1 MTKRIFSLL
10 TALALCLTLVPTA
23 VFAETVEAPEP
34 VPVCVCQTRCGEAQI
49 NEACPACGG
58 TAAQPER
65 CAAADADAPD
75 ADAPAE
81 GDIDDPADDDEQ
93 PVDDA
98 QQPDDTQQP
107 EEDAEQSPE
116 DAQQPPE
123 GDETDM
129 DETSVTNYGI
139 SVQAAGGELWLG
151 GVNVLDNPTGN
162 GPNGGSYH
170 FENGTLTLTDYVAE
184 GTNYHSFSGRSV
196 PTAAYL
202 YTSLQAL
209 KIELVG
215 NCRFGDSEN
224 IEYVTG
230 SKTIRTAGI
239 VSDPN
244 TNEYLYINS
253 TDGKGNLEINSHI
266 RPLDVRN
273 VTLGAGT
280 ITLNS
285 GMDGCS
291 IRGAMTVKGSADVTM
306 ASLLESKLAYSG
318 ASITGSLTVYQNSKV
333 TVTSNGVTYNSK
345 IPKALD
351 VGNGVTVKD
360 NGHLSVTSSG
370 SNSNDGCQGYGLYVD
385 GDLKIQDNGRVEA
398 YSNGYNSST
407 REHDGN
413 DAIYITGTLSM
424 EASTYLHAETKNPTT
439 DNDHFAA
446 NGALRAKSWDLVA
459 KDKATGALTN
469 NRAVITYPAGGTIRE
484 ADRCIYGS
492 NAYSAKNVT
501 IQGIR
506 NATLAL
512 NVNDAGDKVWR
523 YRGKDDSSDT
533 TPGRYRYTS
542 NPANAKLDLQLGY
555 DNYIGPADHK
565 GFSGI
570 DVQKGTHT
578 IVLNAIVQ
586 ERDRPYITV
595 RSGATLNLELTA
607 KSQSYLANSSGGYA
621 IKVESGATLNITG
634 DAGNYLQTALTLIGG
649 IQAQN
654 GASVNFKNCI
664 VYAEGYIGSEDMT
677 VSVENCWISATGFVG
692 NLKVK
697 NSTVKGYHEGG
708 TLTIDR
714 QSNANLQVSSSTVA
728 KDFSGTSVYRTQ
740 IELEDFSDSSNK
752 EAVLYRQ
759 TMAGDAA
766 LSLFSKVTG
775 LRLKYSGTTAGQK
788 LENLSMLVG
797 SDNILVLWLPLN
809 TTTENVYGFESD
821 SESVVS
827 FIHDQ
832 GEYDPIVTKFG
843 HENRGKLA
851 LRNLLLGKGIL
862 ALRGKDALCAGYEE
876 GGSNEWIYYEE
887 TKDVKLQSSKK
898 VTGFGLRALTDADA
912 EVKLNG
918 LDLIGD
924 NKRVTVD
931 DRAELSMVLMQ
942 ETENSMTSSGT
953 DAVLNLNGS
962 GSLTITGQVG
972 GEKLTLG
979 GHHAIDGSP
988 SASLTIKKSTVI
1000 NNCANKPETT
1010 LGKLTINN
1018 STVTGLGTIN
1028 CDNIIINGGSVDLDV
1043 PEGKTVK
1050 NGNGDTLTK
1059 TTLTISGEANKEVD
1073 KITFQPSDTQFNDDH
1088 IITDRNGKIFIWA
1101 PEGVTVETVV
1111 IGGKTYYPKADGS
1124 TTTGEKPE
1132 FTTPTADSSKI
1143 CPVGNYF
1150 KLSAAATGTP
1160 APTLQWQIS
1169 TDNGAT
1175 WTDIEGATNASY
1187 QEIMTLDLHN
1197 ALFRCVAKN
1206 TAGEAVSKTFQTYYL
1221 PNNASV
1227 QLLPQRGKLG
1237 DCFLGDTMTAKA
1249 TLDGTQ
1255 GFDTLSGV
1263 TASYQWVV
1271 ADEYIPVDDERWND
1285 IASSGDASY
1294 SIANVTK
1301 EMDYSFVRCRVTLTY
1316 PNQEVEHTLGGQR
1329 LYVYRTPVITEHPQ
1343 DLSVEATQQATFS
1356 VELSDDA
1363 PFNGLTCLWQISRDG
1378 GTTWTDIEGSRQSP
1392 TYDRKDSFYNYTIS
1406 YTTPAATAELNGCL
1420 YRYVAWDHNGNI
1432 YTGDDHIISDL
1443 VYSDAAT
1450 LTVTGLPQI
1459 TAQPKD
1465 AAVTYGT
1472 DVTFRV
1478 AATVDT
1484 GTLHYQWQVKT
1495 TPNGTFTDIDG
1506 ATGTS
1511 YTLSAPTVDMSGHQ
1525 YRCVVSKTSN
1535 GVYEFSAAAALTV
1548 TPKTLTR
1555 GDLTYTGPIT
1565 RAYDGGVSAPGGFA
1579 VSVKPA
1585 ALVGSDTLPI
1595 TGSAVYNSANVSEAN
1610 TITFT
1615 PNTVTTGNYRLAET
1629 EVLTITGA
1637 SITKA
1642 EPQYTTPAGLTAQ
1655 YGQTLSDVSLS
1666 GHTGWSWTNSG
1677 ESVGDAAAGAKTF
1690 PARFTPADTA
1700 NYQTLENLPVP
1711 VTVGKA
1717 DGGSLGTIALTQ
1729 QYTDTADQLYTPSWA
1744 GLPAGQTWSYN
1755 SESSITLPKQ
1765 DIAANGSSLT
1775 YAIPD
1780 GKAIGDT
1787 FTITLK
1793 ASCNNYEDFT
1803 ITLTITL
1810 TKEANQTAL
1819 KLTGGTTVVYGQK
1832 LTLRTSGG
1840 SGTGTVTYTV
1850 TNGTGEATIDAN
1862 GVLTPVK
1869 VGTVT
1874 VTATKAGDADYSP
1887 VTAAPVE
1894 ITITKATPTGEPGY
1908 TKINGRGR
1916 TLADAKLTLTG
1927 SSLTPGTGALKWVDE
1942 NGNVL
1947 SDTTVVKANTAYTW
1961 RFTPA
1966 DSNYTPLTGS
1976 VVLYAVSPG
1985 GGFRPAHSNR
1995 GDRHTI
2001 TAIAGANG
2009 AISPSGNSTVP
2020 PGGDQTF
2027 TITPDKG
2034 YAIAKVL
2041 IDGKSVGA
2049 VTSYTFRDITE
2060 DHTIRV
2066 IFMKANGNPQT
2077 GVLVP

>member
-65 CAAADADAPD
+65 CAAPD
-75 ADAPAE
+75 ADDSDADTPAE

-129 DETSVTNYGI
+129 DEISVTNYGI

-151 GVNVLDNPTGN
+151 GVNVLDNPTGS

-170 FENGTLTLTDYVAE
+170 FENGTLTLTNYVAE
-184 GTNYHSFSGRSV
+184 GTNYHSFTSSSSGGV

-209 KIELVG
+209 KIELEG
-215 NCRFGDSEN
+215 NCRLGGSGN
-224 IEYVTG
+224 IKYVTD
-230 SKTIRTAGI
+230 SDTVRTAGI

-244 TNEYLYINS
+244 TNKYLYINS
-253 TDGKGNLEINSHI
+253 TGGKGNLEINSHI
-266 RPLDVRN
+266 WPLAVRN
-273 VTLGAGT
+273 VEFGAGN

-291 IRGAMTVKGSADVTM
+291 IREDMTVKGSADVTM
-306 ASLLESKLAYSG
+306 ASKENGRLAYNG
-318 ASITGSLTVYQNSKV
+318 ATINNVLTVYQNGKV
-333 TVTSNGVTYNSK
+333 TVTSNGVTYKDK
-345 IPKALD
+345 IPKALE
-351 VGNGVTVKD
+351 VRNGVTVKGD
-360 NGHLSVTSSG
+360 GQLTVTSSG
-370 SNSNDGCQGYGLYVD
+370 RNSNDGCQGYGMYID
-385 GDLKIQDNGRVEA
+385 GDLTIQDNGRVEA

-407 REHDGN
+407 GKYDGN
-413 DAIYITGTLSM
+413 DAIYITGTLKM
-424 EASTYLHAETKNPTT
+424 EARTYLHAETQNPTT
-439 DNDHFAA
+439 DNNNYTT
-446 NGALRAKSWDLVA
+446 NGALRAINWDLVA

-469 NRAVITYPAGGTIRE
+469 NRAVITYPAGGSIHET
-484 ADRCIYGS
+484 DHCIYGS

-542 NPANAKLDLQLGY
+542 NLANAKLDLKLGY
-555 DNYIGPADHK
+555 DNHIGPADHK

-578 IVLNAIVQ
+578 IVLDTIVQ
-586 ERDRPYITV
+586 ERDCPYITV
-595 RSGATLNLELTA
+595 RSGATLNLELTDR
-607 KSQSYLANSSGGYA
+607 SYLANTTDYRT
-621 IKVESGATLNITG
+621 IIVESGATLNITG
-634 DAGNYLQTALTLIGG
+634 STGNYLQTALTLIGD
-649 IQAQN
+649 IQAAS

-664 VYAEGYIGSEDMT
+664 VYADGYVGGNESNINL
-677 VSVENCWISATGFVG
+677 SVENCWVSATGFVG
-692 NLKVK
+692 NLTVK
-697 NSTVKGYHEGG
+697 NSTVKGSHEGG
-708 TLTIDR
+708 TLTIDC
-714 QSNANLQVSSSTVA
+714 QSNANLQVNPDVVA
-728 KDFSGTSVYRTQ
+728 TDFDNTRVFRTQ

-832 GEYDPIVTKFG
+832 GEYPPIVTKAD
-843 HENRGKLA
+843 HSTKGKLA

-862 ALRGKDALCAGYEE
+862 ALRGTDQLCAGYEE
-876 GGSNEWIYYEE
+876 NGKNEWIPYEKE
-887 TKDVKLQSSKK
+887 KDIKLQSPKSPR

-918 LDLIGD
+918 LDLIGE

-931 DRAELSMVLMQ
+931 DKAKLSMVLMKG
-942 ETENSMTSSGT
+942 TENSMTSSGT

-979 GHHAIDGSP
+979 GHHAINGSP
-988 SASLTIKKSTVI
+988 SASLTINNSTVI
-1000 NNCANKPETT
+1000 NNCANKPETK
-1010 LGKLTINN
+1010 LGNLTINN
-1018 STVTGLGTIN
+1018 STVTGLGTIVD

-1043 PEGKTVK
+1043 PAGKTVK
-1050 NGNGDTLTK
+1050 NGKGETLTK
-1059 TTLTISGEANKEVD
+1059 TTLTISGETNKKVE
-1073 KITFQPSDTQFNDDH
+1073 KITFQPSGTQFNDGN
-1088 IITDRNGKIFIWA
+1088 IITDGSGNIFIWV
-1101 PEGVTVETVV
+1101 PVGVTVETVV

-1132 FTTPTADSSKI
+1132 FTTPIADSSKI

-1169 TDNGAT
+1169 KDNGAT
-1175 WTDIEGATNASY
+1175 WTDIEGATDASY

-1206 TAGEAVSKTFQTYYL
+1206 TAGEAVSGTFQTYYL
-1221 PNNASV
+1221 PNNAFISLSPTR
-1227 QLLPQRGKLG
+1227 QNRA
-1237 DCFLGDTMTAKA
+1237 DCLAGETRTAAAMLDTTH
-1249 TLDGTQ
+1249 

-1263 TASYQWVV
+1263 TASYQWLVGRDV
-1271 ADEYIPVDDERWND
+1271 RADDSRWNN
-1285 IASSGDASY
+1285 ALSSQDASY
-1294 SIANVTK
+1294 SITVTA
-1301 EMDYSFVRCRVTLTY
+1301 EMDYLSLYCRVTLTY
-1316 PNQEVEHTLGGQR
+1316 PNHETSYVLARQQLH
-1329 LYVYRTPVITEHPQ
+1329 VYRTPVITEHPQ

-1356 VELSDDA
+1356 VGLRSDA
-1363 PFNGLTCLWQISRDG
+1363 SFNGLRYLWQISRDG
-1378 GTTWTDIEGSRQSP
+1378 GTTWTDIEGSLKSLYGSTP
-1392 TYDRKDSFYNYTIS
+1392 YTIS
-1406 YTTPAATAELNGCL
+1406 YTTPAATAELNGCQ
-1420 YRYVAWDHNGNI
+1420 YRYVVWDQNNI
-1432 YTGDDHIISDL
+1432 TYTGDDLVISDL

-1465 AAVTYGT
+1465 AAVPYGA
-1472 DVTFRV
+1472 DATFRV

-1506 ATGTS
+1506 ATDTS

-1579 VSVKPA
+1579 VSVKPD

-1615 PNTVTTGNYRLAET
+1615 PNAITTGNYRLAET

-1666 GHTGWSWTNSG
+1666 GHTGWSWMNSG

-1803 ITLTITL
+1803 ITLTVTL

-1874 VTATKAGDADYSP
+1874 VTATKAGDADYNP

-2020 PGGDQTF
+2020 TGGDQTF

-2034 YAIAKVL
+2034 YAVAKVL

-2049 VTSYTFRDITE
+2049 VTSYTFRDVTE
-2060 DHTIRV
+2060 AHTIQV

-2077 GVLVP
+2077 GVLAP

>member
-23 VFAETVEAPEP
+23 VFAETGEAAEP
-34 VPVCVCQTRCGEAQI
+34 APVCVCETRCTEEQAD
-49 NEACPACGG
+49 ETCPVCGG
-58 TAAQPER
+58 
-65 CAAADADAPD
+65 ADAQAENCAAPD
-75 ADAPAE
+75 AETPAEDDPAAPAE
-81 GDIDDPADDDEQ
+81 DADI
-93 PVDDA
+93 
-98 QQPDDTQQP
+98 P
-107 EEDAEQSPE
+107 EEDAEQPAEDADSAPE
-116 DAQQPPE
+116 DAAPE
-123 GDETDM
+123 EDAEAGM
-129 DETSVTNYGI
+129 DEASGTEDGI
-139 SVQAAGGELWLG
+139 SVQAGGELWLG
-151 GVNVLDNPTGN
+151 GVDVLANPTGN
-162 GPNGGSYH
+162 GPNGGSYR
-170 FENGTLTLTDYVAE
+170 FENGTLTLTNYVAE
-184 GTNYHSFSGRSV
+184 GTNYHSFTSSSSGGV

-215 NCRFGDSEN
+215 NCRLGGKSNIAYLNDSN
-224 IEYVTG
+224 TV
-230 SKTIRTAGI
+230 RTVGI
-239 VSDPN
+239 ASDPQSSL
-244 TNEYLYINS
+244 YVYINA
-253 TDGKGNLEINSHI
+253 TGGKGNLEINSHVW
-266 RPLDVRN
+266 PLAVRN
-273 VTLGAGT
+273 VEFGAGN

-291 IRGAMTVKGSADVTM
+291 IREDMTVKGSADVTM
-306 ASLLESKLAYSG
+306 ASKENGRLAYNG
-318 ASITGSLTVYQNSKV
+318 ATINNVLTVYQNGKV
-333 TVTSNGVTYNSK
+333 TVTSNGVTYKGK
-345 IPKALD
+345 IPKALE
-351 VGNGVTVKD
+351 VRNGVTVKGD
-360 NGHLSVTSSG
+360 GQLTVISSG
-370 SNSNDGCQGYGLYVD
+370 SNSGDGCRGYGMYID
-385 GDLKIQDNGRVEA
+385 GDLTIQDNGRVEA

-407 REHDGN
+407 GKHDGN
-413 DAIYITGTLSM
+413 DAIYITGTLRM
-424 EASTYLHAETKNPTT
+424 EARTYLHAETKNPTT
-439 DNDHFAA
+439 DNNDFGA

-469 NRAVITYPAGGTIRE
+469 NRAVITQPAGGSIHE
-484 ADRCIYGS
+484 EDRCIKGS

-512 NVNDAGDKVWR
+512 NVNNDGDKVWR

-542 NPANAKLDLQLGY
+542 NLANAKLDLKLGY

-570 DVQKGTHT
+570 DVQAGEHT
-578 IVLNAIVQ
+578 IVLDAIVQ
-586 ERDRPYITV
+586 ERDCPYITV
-595 RSGATLNLELTA
+595 RSGATLNLELTDR
-607 KSQSYLANSSGGYA
+607 SYLANTTDYRT
-621 IKVESGATLNITG
+621 IIVESGATLNITG
-634 DAGNYLQTALTLIGG
+634 STGNYLQTALTLIGD
-649 IQAQN
+649 IQAAS

-664 VYAEGYIGSEDMT
+664 VYADGYIGGENTT
-677 VSVENCWISATGFVG
+677 VSVENCWMSANSFVG

-714 QSNANLQVSSSTVA
+714 ESNANLQVSPNVVA
-728 KDFSGTSVYRTQ
+728 KDFSGTLVYRTQ

-766 LSLFSKVTG
+766 ISLFSKVTG
-775 LRLKYSGTTAGQK
+775 LRLKYSGATAGRK

-797 SDNILVLWLPLN
+797 SDNILVLWLPFN
-809 TTTENVYGFESD
+809 TVTENVYGFDSD
-821 SESVVS
+821 SDSVVS

-832 GEYDPIVTKFG
+832 GEYPPIVTKAD
-843 HENRGKLA
+843 HSTKGKLA

-862 ALRGKDALCAGYEE
+862 ALKGKDALCAGYEE

-887 TKDVKLQSSKK
+887 TKDVKLQSTTRL
-898 VTGFGLRALTDADA
+898 VTGFGLRALTGADA

-918 LDLIGD
+918 LNLIGE

-931 DRAELSMVLMQ
+931 DRAKLSMVLMQ

-962 GSLTITGQVG
+962 GSLTITGQAG

-988 SASLTIKKSTVI
+988 NAFLTINNITVI
-1000 NNCANKPETT
+1000 NNCTNKPETK
-1010 LGKLTINN
+1010 LGRLTINN
-1018 STVTGLGTIN
+1018 STVTGLGTID

-1043 PEGKTVK
+1043 PAGKTVK

-1059 TTLTISGEANKEVD
+1059 TTLTISGEANTEVE
-1073 KITFQPSDTQFNDDH
+1073 KITFQPSDTQFNDGN
-1088 IITDRNGKIFIWA
+1088 IITDGSGRIFIWV
-1101 PEGVTVETVV
+1101 PEGVTIETVV

-1124 TTTGEKPE
+1124 TTTGDAPE
-1132 FTTPTADSSKI
+1132 FTTPAADSSKI
-1143 CPVGNYF
+1143 CEEGYYF
-1150 KLSAAATGTP
+1150 TLSAAATSTP
-1160 APTLQWQIS
+1160 VPALQWQIS
-1169 TDNGAT
+1169 TDNGAA
-1175 WTDIEGATNASY
+1175 WTDIEGATDASY
-1187 QEIMTLDLHN
+1187 ERLMTLDLHN

-1206 TAGEAVSKTFQTYYL
+1206 TAGEAVSGTFRIYCL
-1221 PNNASV
+1221 PYRVSV
-1227 QLLPQRGKLG
+1227 QLSPQRGKMG
-1237 DCFLGDTMTAKA
+1237 DCFVGDTMTAEA

-1263 TASYQWVV
+1263 TASYQWVMTN
-1271 ADEYIPVDDERWND
+1271 EYMPVDDERWND
-1285 IASSGDASY
+1285 VASSGDASY

-1301 EMDYSFVRCRVTLTY
+1301 EMDYCFVRCRVTLTY

-1363 PFNGLTCLWQISRDG
+1363 LFNGLTCLWQISRDG

-1432 YTGDDHIISDL
+1432 YTGDDHISSDP
-1443 VYSDAAT
+1443 VYSKAAA

-1484 GTLHYQWQVKT
+1484 GALHYQWQVKT
-1495 TPNGTFTDIDG
+1495 TADGTFTDING

-1525 YRCVVSKTSN
+1525 YRCVVAKASN
-1535 GVYEFSAAAALTV
+1535 GVYAYSAAAALTV

-1555 GDLTYTGPIT
+1555 NDLTYTGSVT
-1565 RAYDGGVSAPGGFA
+1565 KVYDGGTGAPNDFT
-1579 VSVKPA
+1579 VSVKPGV
-1585 ALVGSDTLPI
+1585 LVGSDTLPI

-1615 PNTVTTGNYRLAET
+1615 PNAITTGNYRLAET
-1629 EVLTITGA
+1629 EVLTISGA

-1642 EPQYTTPAGLTAQ
+1642 VPQYTTPTGLTSQ

-1666 GHTGWSWTNSG
+1666 GHTGWSWMNSG
-1677 ESVGDAAAGAKTF
+1677 ESVGDAATGAKTF
-1690 PARFTPADTA
+1690 HGRFTPADTG
-1700 NYQTLENLPVP
+1700 NYSTLEDLPVP

-1717 DGGSLGTIALTQ
+1717 DGGSLGTLALTQ
-1729 QYTDTADQLYTPSWA
+1729 QYTDTADQIYTPDWS
-1744 GLPAGQTWSYN
+1744 GLPAGQTWSYG
-1755 SESSITLPKQ
+1755 SASSIVLSRQ

-1775 YAIPD
+1775 YAIPA
-1780 GKAIGDT
+1780 GKSIGDT

-1803 ITLTITL
+1803 ITLTIRL
-1810 TKEANQTAL
+1810 TKEANQAAL
-1819 KLTGGTTVVYGQK
+1819 KLTGGTTVVYGQT
-1832 LTLRTSGG
+1832 LTLGTSGG
-1840 SGTGTVTYTV
+1840 SGTGAVTYAV
-1850 TNGTGEATIDAN
+1850 TNGTGEASIDAAT

-1869 VGTVT
+1869 VGSVT
-1874 VTATKAGDADYSP
+1874 VTATKAGDADYNP
-1887 VTAAPVE
+1887 VTTAPVE
-1894 ITITKATPTGEPGY
+1894 ITITKASPTGAPKHSRIF
-1908 TKINGRGR
+1908 TRGK

-1927 SSLTPGTGALKWVDE
+1927 SSLSPNAGTLEWVDDA
-1942 NGNVL
+1942 GNVL
-1947 SDTTVVKANTAYTW
+1947 PGTTVVEANTAYSW

-1966 DSNYTPLTGS
+1966 DGNYAPLTGS
-1976 VVLYAVSPG
+1976 AVLYSVVNHGSRPG
-1985 GGFRPAHSNR
+1985 QTSRYTHYTVAA
-1995 GDRHTI
+1995 T
-2001 TAIAGANG
+2001 AGANG
-2009 AISPSGNSTVP
+2009 SISP
-2020 PGGDQTF
+2020 PGDNAVRAGSDQTF

-2034 YAIAKVL
+2034 YAVAKVL
-2041 IDGKSVGA
+2041 VDGKSVGA
-2049 VTSYTFRDITE
+2049 VKTYTFRNVTE
-2060 DHTIRV
+2060 DHTIEV
-2066 IFMKANGNPQT
+2066 VFMKANGNPQT
-2077 GVLVP
+2077 GVPVQ